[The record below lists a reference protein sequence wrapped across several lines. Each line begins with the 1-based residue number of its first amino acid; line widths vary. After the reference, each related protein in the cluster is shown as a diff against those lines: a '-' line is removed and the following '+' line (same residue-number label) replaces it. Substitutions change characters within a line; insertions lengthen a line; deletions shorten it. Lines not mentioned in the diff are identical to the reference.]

1 MGIENTGRVGWCKQ
15 KLRGVLMNDD
25 TLSFT
30 EEETLRSA
38 INWCGDSSDVELS
51 LVEWMRVSRVV
62 GDEIAIRFIH
72 QGEYRYLVF
81 DENRS
86 RVVVVHPSESS
97 KEIPVEEIDVKD
109 IFDAS
114 TVEIVHESQIVSN
127 EYEYVT
133 AIADEEHG
141 TKLVPGKY
149 TGEVNVHVNED
160 DVNTYTAKTTFSL
173 PEPMTPDDVI
183 DWVKNNT
190 SSNVDEIVT
199 INHSKNWD
207 F

>member
-1 MGIENTGRVGWCKQ
+1 MGIENAGRVGWCKR
-15 KLRGVLMNDD
+15 KLRDVLVNGES
-25 TLSFT
+25 LSFT
-30 EEETLRSA
+30 EKEALQKT
-38 INWCGDSSDVELS
+38 INWCNDSTEVDLS
-51 LVEWMRVSRVV
+51 LVEWMIVSRVV
-62 GDEIAIRFIH
+62 GSEIAIRFIY

-86 RVVVVHPSESS
+86 RVVVVHPSEST

-109 IFDAS
+109 VFDAS
-114 TVEIVHESQIVSN
+114 SVELVHESQIVRN
-127 EYEYVT
+127 EYEHVT

-141 TKLVPGKY
+141 TKLVLGKY
-149 TGEVNVHVNED
+149 NGEVEVQVND
-160 DVNTYTAKTTFSL
+160 GDVNTYTAKTTFSL
-173 PEPMTPDDVI
+173 PEPMAPDGVI

-190 SSNVDEIVT
+190 DSSVDEIVT